1 MTDCAQSLSGQ
12 LNKKHKQGKISTN
25 IIISVNNISNYLLLV
40 AQQFSFSIM
49 WVAGNDK

>member
-12 LNKKHKQGKISTN
+12 LNKKHKQGEISTN

-40 AQQFSFSIM
+40 AQFSFSTM